1 MMPGAIKERTTE
13 QVTALYAARLE
24 CGWELSDLADRLRL
38 EAAER
43 DVKLPVHNHPLF
55 TRIKLWERGEG
66 VPRARYVELLTAV
79 YGKTATELGL
89 PDRSQPP
96 IDAERW
102 GRLYERYFDWTVSY
116 LWRRVHQRDLAMDL
130 AQDTFI
136 EIGRTLHKIDPAKE
150 GNLYGFVAQQ
160 ARWTLGLYRQSSRS
174 WRETAADFGAE
185 EKPASDAHSSPE
197 GTIALTIDLNRV
209 LAALPARDRQVIALR
224 IFDDLT
230 VEQIAGVISLSHT
243 RTQKLMNRAVDT
255 LRTRLTGQPITWTIP
270 GSVRDLEKA
279 A

>member
-1 MMPGAIKERTTE
+1 MPGAIKERTTE

-24 CGWELSDLADRLRL
+24 RGWELSDLADRLRL

-55 TRIKLWERGEG
+55 GRIKLWERGEG

-96 IDAERW
+96 IDSERW
-102 GRLYERYFDWTVSY
+102 GRLYARYFDWTVRY
-116 LWRRVHQRDLAMDL
+116 LWRRVHDRDLAMDL
-130 AQDTFI
+130 AQDAFI
-136 EIGRTLHKIDPAKE
+136 EIGLKLDKVDPARE
-150 GNLYGFVAQQ
+150 ENLYGFIAQQ

-174 WRETAADFGAE
+174 WRETTTADFVTE
-185 EKPASDAHSSPE
+185 EKPASDERSRPE
-197 GTIALTIDLNRV
+197 GTVALTVDLNRV
-209 LAALPARDRQVIALR
+209 LTALPARDRQVVSLR

-230 VEQIAGVISLSHT
+230 VQQIARVTGLSAT
-243 RTQKLMNRAVDT
+243 RAQKVMNRALGT
-255 LRTRLTGQPITWTIP
+255 LQTRLTGQPITWTIP
-270 GSVRDLEKA
+270 RSALDLEKA